1 MDSMFYRKLKKG
13 FDLRALPGKLFRNKR
28 ATAVALFGVMVAGF
42 IVFGNHGI
50 LQRIRLAEQKAELER
65 KIREA
70 DAETKSLQA
79 QSKALDGDKKAI
91 EKVARERY
99 GMVRQGEKVYKV
111 DKEEH

>member
-1 MDSMFYRKLKKG
+1 MDSMFYRKLSKG
-13 FDLRALPGKLFRNKR
+13 FDFRALLRKMLRNKK
-28 ATAVALFGVMVAGF
+28 ATAVALFGIMVASF

-50 LQRIRLAEQKAELER
+50 LQRIHLSQQKAELER

-70 DAETKSLQA
+70 DAETRALQA
-79 QSKALDGDKKAI
+79 QSKALESDKKAV

-111 DKEEH
+111 EKEDH

>member
-1 MDSMFYRKLKKG
+1 MDSMFYRKLSKG
-13 FDLRALPGKLFRNKR
+13 FDLRTLPRKMLRNKQ
-28 ATAVALFGVMVAGF
+28 ASLVVLFGILVAGF

-50 LQRIRLAEQKAELER
+50 LQRIHLTQQKAEMER

-70 DAETKSLQA
+70 DAETKALQA

-99 GMVRQGEKVYKV
+99 GMVRQEEKVYKV

>member
-1 MDSMFYRKLKKG
+1 MDSMFYRKLSKG
-13 FDLRALPGKLFRNKR
+13 FNPRALLKKMLRNKQ
-28 ATAVALFGVMVAGF
+28 ATFVALFGLMVAGF

-50 LQRIRLAEQKAELER
+50 LQRIHLSQQKSEMER

-70 DAETKSLQA
+70 DAETKALQA
-79 QSKALDGDKKAI
+79 QSKALDSDKKAV

-99 GMVRQGEKVYKV
+99 GMARQGEKVYKV